1 MQHISQRVLNMAE
14 SETLAMARM
23 SRELKAQGY
32 DIINL
37 SLGEPDFD
45 TPDFIK
51 EAAKKAIDQNYSH
64 YTPVAGYDELLETIR
79 IKFER
84 DNGLKYAKNQIV
96 VSTGAKQSIANVMLA
111 IVNEG
116 DEVLVPA
123 PYWVSYRE
131 IIKLA
136 GGKVKEIYAP
146 IEQDFKIKPAQ
157 LEAAITPKSKAF
169 IFSSPSNPTGS
180 VYSREELEG
189 LANVLRKHPNIIVIS
204 DEIYELI
211 NFIGKHESIGT
222 LPGMANQVVTVNGL
236 SKGFAMTGWRL
247 GYLGAPE
254 YIANACIKIQGQTTS
269 ATCSITQRAAIT
281 ALQTQPSAM
290 NYMKEAF
297 LKRRN
302 LMHELLKTIP
312 GLKLNLPSG
321 AFYFFADVTTY
332 FNKKVGDKK
341 IQTAEDL
348 CMYLLHDA
356 HVATVPGSAFG
367 AEGYIRISYATSENE
382 LTQAVQRMKQ
392 SLEKLF

>member
-1 MQHISQRVLNMAE
+1 MQRISQRVLNMAE

-51 EAAKKAIDQNYSH
+51 ESAKQAIDQNYSH
-64 YTPVAGYDELLETIR
+64 YTPVPGYDELLEAIR

-84 DNGLKYAKNQIV
+84 DNGLFYTKNQIV
-96 VSTGAKQSIANVMLA
+96 VSTGAKQCIANAMLA
-111 IVNEG
+111 LVNEG

-136 GGKVKEIYAP
+136 GGKSVEIYAP
-146 IEQDFKIKPAQ
+146 IEQDFKITPAQ
-157 LEAAITPKSKAF
+157 LEAAITPKSKVF

-180 VYSREELEG
+180 LYTRDELEG
-189 LANVLRKHPNIIVIS
+189 IAEVLRKYPEITIIS

-211 NFIGKHESIGT
+211 NFIGKHVSIGS
-222 LPGMANQVVTVNGL
+222 LPGMENRVVTINGL

-254 YIANACIKIQGQTTS
+254 EIAKACIKIQGQFTS

-281 ALQTQPSAM
+281 ALLADPSVV
-290 NYMKEAF
+290 NYMKETF

-302 LMHELLKTIP
+302 LMYELLKTIP
-312 GLKLNLPSG
+312 ELKLNLPPG
-321 AFYFFADVTTY
+321 AFYFFPNVTSY
-332 FNKKVGDKK
+332 FGKQSGNKK
-341 IQTAEDL
+341 ILTAEDL

-382 LTQAVQRMKQ
+382 LTQAAERIKR
-392 SLEKLF
+392 SLQKLS